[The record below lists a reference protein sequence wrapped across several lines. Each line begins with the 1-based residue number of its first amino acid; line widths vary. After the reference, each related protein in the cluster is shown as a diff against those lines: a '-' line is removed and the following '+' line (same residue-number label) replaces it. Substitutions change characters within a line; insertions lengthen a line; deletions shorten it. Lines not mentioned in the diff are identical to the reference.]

1 MDVKDDF
8 SQLKSAQFLTLLLVS
23 DSSVEPPAD
32 VLPRLL
38 SLLSSLVNSG
48 APQASL
54 AAMVPGAGV
63 LSPPQSQG
71 GFAEG
76 NGADVAIQL
85 LEALLRNTKY
95 RKLVWNEEIRKLS
108 ETAKD
113 DTEIS
118 GGETMTIIVGLR
130 SILRASATPA
140 SRGPSGTS
148 TPSNGSST
156 AASGVGSSSSSMQS
170 GATLVAAGA
179 SSRGGPT
186 SMGGGV
192 GVQMVYQVVFCIW
205 LLSFDDNIAGQ
216 LNTKF
221 GLVALLADV
230 ARNAIKEKVVRVIVA
245 TLRNLV
251 VKAPSVNAPAL
262 LGSRGLALMDSLASR
277 KWSDEEIPEDV
288 EAVRS
293 VLADKLKGM
302 STYDEYISE
311 LASGRLTWDNP
322 AHNLD
327 DFWKDNATKLINDTE
342 SGADDEHKDQGGYKL
357 LVKVLMES
365 DDAQSLAAACNDITK
380 VVTFAEGGKK

>member
-8 SQLKSAQFLTLLLVS
+8 SQLKAAQFLTLLLVS
-23 DSSVEPPAD
+23 DAHTEPPAE

-38 SLLSSLVNSG
+38 SFLSSLVNSG
-48 APQASL
+48 VPQASP
-54 AAMVPGAGV
+54 AAMAPGSGV
-63 LSPPQSQG
+63 LAPPQAQG

-85 LEALLRNTKY
+85 LEALLRNNKY
-95 RKLVWNEEIRKLS
+95 RKLVWNDEIRKMG

-113 DTEIS
+113 DGEN
-118 GGETMTIIVGLR
+118 GGDEMTIIVGLR

-140 SRGPSGTS
+140 SRAASGTS
-148 TPSNGSST
+148 TPNTGAASVSSSSST
-156 AASGVGSSSSSMQS
+156 AA
-170 GATLVAAGA
+170 TLVAGVPT
-179 SSRGGPT
+179 RGPT

-205 LLSFDDNIAGQ
+205 LLSFDDAIAAQ

-230 ARNAIKEKVVRVIVA
+230 ARNAIKEKVVRVIAA

-251 VKAPSVNAPAL
+251 EKAPSANAPAL
-262 LGSRGLALMDSLASR
+262 LGSRGLALMDSLAAR

-288 EAVRS
+288 EAVRA
-293 VLADKLKGM
+293 VLAEKLKGM

-311 LASGRLTWDNP
+311 LASGRLSWDNP
-322 AHNLD
+322 AHGLD
-327 DFWKDNATKLINDTE
+327 DFWRDNATTLVNDTE
-342 SGADDEHKDQGGYKL
+342 SGADEGQKEQGGFKL
-357 LVKVLMES
+357 LVKVLTES
-365 DDAQSLAAACNDITK
+365 DDAQSLSVACNDITK
-380 VVTFAEGGKK
+380 VVTFAEGGKR